1 MSKNTEINSSKRKNR
16 FGDRKDAWLLRNQ
29 DGLHILMPFMY
40 PKKCD
45 NEAFIREQIDLT
57 AINKYLEKKNSSNQH
72 PEFPYKV
79 FHVIVAAFA
88 KTVYHRPK
96 MNQFVRGQ
104 RLWERKEFSEAFM
117 VKRQFTDSAKEG
129 IAFLTFPQQGEH
141 YIPIEFVHEKLFK
154 IIYPLKQGKGDSI
167 SNTIDIL
174 TKFPHWVVRL
184 FMAFISWLDFHGRV
198 PASLMKGDPSYST
211 VFLSNLGS
219 IKLNAGYHHLSERG
233 SNSIFV
239 TVGEYHPAPFYDEK
253 GNVEMRQVLDIG
265 ITLDERIADGYY
277 YSKTIKLLKYL
288 LSNPELLD
296 EDVSNE
302 VNYE

>member
-1 MSKNTEINSSKRKNR
+1 
-16 FGDRKDAWLLRNQ
+16 
-29 DGLHILMPFMY
+29 MPFMY

-57 AINKYLEKKNSSNQH
+57 AINKYLEKKNSSNQN

-141 YIPIEFVHEKLFK
+141 YIPMEFVHEKLFK

-184 FMAFISWLDFHGRV
+184 FMAFISWLDFMV
-198 PASLMKGDPSYST
+198 
-211 VFLSNLGS
+211 VFL
-219 IKLNAGYHHLSERG
+219 
-233 SNSIFV
+233 
-239 TVGEYHPAPFYDEK
+239 
-253 GNVEMRQVLDIG
+253 
-265 ITLDERIADGYY
+265 
-277 YSKTIKLLKYL
+277 LL
-288 LSNPELLD
+288 
-296 EDVSNE
+296 
-302 VNYE
+302 

>member
-1 MSKNTEINSSKRKNR
+1 MSRRSEISSKRRR

-57 AINKYLEKKNSSNQH
+57 NINKYLEKKNALNPY

-88 KTVYHRPK
+88 KTVYFRPK

-104 RLWERKEFSEAFM
+104 RLWARKEFSEAFM
-117 VKRQFTDSAKEG
+117 VKKQFTDSSKEG
-129 IAFLTFPQQGEH
+129 IAYLTFPQKGTH
-141 YIPIEFVHEKLFK
+141 FIPMEYVHENLYK
-154 IIYPLKQGKGDSI
+154 IIYPIKHGAGDSA
-167 SNTIDIL
+167 SDAVDIL
-174 TKFPHWVVRL
+174 TKFPHWIVRF
-184 FMAFISWLDFHGRV
+184 FMAIVAWLDFHGRV
-198 PASLMKGDPSYST
+198 PASLMKGDPSYCT
-211 VFLSNLGS
+211 VFLTNLGS

-239 TVGEYHPAPFYDEK
+239 TVGEYHKAPFYDDDGK
-253 GNVEMRQVLDIG
+253 VEMRQVLDIG

-277 YSKTIKLLKYL
+277 YAKTIKLLKYL
-288 LSNPELLD
+288 LENPEILD
-296 EDVSNE
+296 EDINSE
-302 VNYE
+302 VNYERN